1 MYLNVI
7 RYKGQAIQRGSEAA
21 KLWEEKKFDEL
32 DKHLA
37 KLDKA
42 WRDLEGRK

>member
-1 MYLNVI
+1 MYLNAI
-7 RYKGQAIQRGSEAA
+7 DYKGQKIQRGSDAA
-21 KLWEEKKFDEL
+21 KLWEEKKWEEL

-37 KLDKA
+37 KLDKD